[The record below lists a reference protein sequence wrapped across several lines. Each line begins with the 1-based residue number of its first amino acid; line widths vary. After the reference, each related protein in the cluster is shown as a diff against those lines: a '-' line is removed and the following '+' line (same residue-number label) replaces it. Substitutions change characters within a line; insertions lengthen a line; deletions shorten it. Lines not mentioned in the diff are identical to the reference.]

1 MSKLNAFLLASA
13 LTLVPASAFAEI
25 SLSDMVEE
33 EASDSVFSLDVSS
46 DLDLDIAQPGPR
58 PRHGVVVHHRHY
70 APAPRPVVVHHY
82 RTNVR
87 PVHPV
92 VVVEQPATVVVN
104 ESSESAPA
112 KKSKRGVFG
121 MGLRGVGLTG
131 SSMVLS
137 DGAEI
142 SSKIAGGIGF
152 YFKLRPIRWISIE
165 LINDYMFG
173 TFDNIQLHDF
183 FKVPLVIG
191 LRGHVFDYGGFDLYG
206 AAAASVTFVSYESN
220 RRRCDSDVFAQFG
233 AQFGGGVSFIASG
246 LEIGLDMRYTIEEAP
261 DQSPLTIDSNGYYKE
276 MGEVDQNKPIHG
288 FLFSVNL
295 GFAL

>member
-46 DLDLDIAQPGPR
+46 DLDLDIAQPR
-58 PRHGVVVHHRHY
+58 PRHHHGVVVHRHY

-104 ESSESAPA
+104 ESSEPAPA

-131 SSMVLS
+131 SNMVLS

-173 TFDNIQLHDF
+173 RFDNLDSGCDGYF
-183 FKVPLVIG
+183 RVPLVLG
-191 LRGHVFDYGGFDLYG
+191 VRAHVFDYGNLDVYG
-206 AAAASVTFVSYESN
+206 VAAGSVNFITYDDGNDHLNQEKRFP
-220 RRRCDSDVFAQFG
+220 QFG
-233 AQFGGGVSFIASG
+233 AQFGGGISLIAG
-246 LEIGLDMRYTIEEAP
+246 AFEIGLDLRYTIDEAP
-261 DQSPLTIDSNGYYKE
+261 DEAPFGY
-276 MGEVDQNKPIHG
+276 GEVNQDKPVHG
-288 FLFSVNL
+288 FLFSLNM
-295 GFAL
+295 GFAI